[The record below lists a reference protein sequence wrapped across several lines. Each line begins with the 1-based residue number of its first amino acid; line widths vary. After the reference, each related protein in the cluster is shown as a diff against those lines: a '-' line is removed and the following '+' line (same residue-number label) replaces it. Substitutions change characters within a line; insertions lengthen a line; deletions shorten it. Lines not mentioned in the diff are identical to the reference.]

1 MGRGIV
7 ANGAVFTALALASGF
22 APGCSRTGLDD
33 DALPR
38 PVANGG
44 PSPSQNGQDGAS
56 SDDTDGDADA
66 SGSDGSEGGEF
77 FTSDDS
83 SDDGPGAGGSG
94 DGGPPCGPLT
104 CQGCCAA
111 GGSCEPG
118 LVVYACGNGGQ
129 RCSNCG
135 PERDCTSAGVCG

>member
-7 ANGAVFTALALASGF
+7 ANGAVFAALALASAV

-33 DALPR
+33 NALAR
-38 PVANGG
+38 PDGSGG
-44 PSPSQNGQDGAS
+44 PSSSPSQNEEDAASGDDADGSLTS
-56 SDDTDGDADA
+56 SDA
-66 SGSDGSEGGEF
+66 SEGGEF

-83 SDDGPGAGGSG
+83 SDDGPGAGG
-94 DGGPPCGPLT
+94 DGGPPCGPAN

-111 GGSCEPG
+111 GGSCVPG
-118 LVVYACGNGGQ
+118 LAVYACGFGGQ

-135 PERDCTSAGVCG
+135 PERDCTSVGVCG